1 MRTSLARK
9 EGRAAASRS
18 TSYKTAGSS
27 LGLAADST
35 PGLIRELHRGL
46 PFRSLEFLSSES
58 GIAIREIAPLVGIPP
73 RTLARRKVSG
83 RLAPAES
90 ERLLRVSRIFELAV
104 GLFHGSV
111 ADGVVWLR
119 TPRRSLAGH
128 SPLAYSATEVGA
140 REVENLIGQ
149 LEHGVFP

>member
-1 MRTSLARK
+1 MERSPARK
-9 EGRAAASRS
+9 ERRAVAGRSVG
-18 TSYKTAGSS
+18 YKTAGSS

-46 PFRSLEFLSSES
+46 PFGSLEFLSSES
-58 GIAIREIAPLVGIPP
+58 GIPISEIAPLVGIPP

-90 ERLLRVSRIFELAV
+90 ERLLRISRIFELAV
-104 GLFHGSV
+104 GLFNGIA

-119 TPRRSLAGH
+119 TPRRTLAGS
-128 SPLAYSATEVGA
+128 SPLAYSTTEVGA

>member
-18 TSYKTAGSS
+18 ISYKTAGSS
-27 LGLAADST
+27 LGLAANSA
-35 PGLIRELHRGL
+35 PSLIRELHRGL

-58 GIAIREIAPLVGIPP
+58 GIPVSEIAPLVGIPP

-83 RLAPAES
+83 RLALAES
-90 ERLLRVSRIFELAV
+90 ERLLRISRIFELAV

-111 ADGVVWLR
+111 ADAVAWLR
-119 TPRRSLAGH
+119 TPRRTLAGN